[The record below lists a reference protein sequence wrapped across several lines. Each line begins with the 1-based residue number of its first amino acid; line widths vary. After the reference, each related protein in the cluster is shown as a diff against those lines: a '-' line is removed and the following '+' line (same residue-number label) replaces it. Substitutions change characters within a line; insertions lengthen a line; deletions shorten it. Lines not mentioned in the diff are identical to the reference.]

1 MKSHKND
8 FELIKKR
15 LMKAQENFEIKK
27 GHNEQVEDLGE
38 TNKKQQMRRL
48 IENNQ
53 LVAKQDFNFQNMK
66 RGTMILEN
74 VSIEVLKNLEHNTEN
89 MKNTDS
95 KVQFMNIQI
104 DHSNSL
110 MAGIMKKENRNK
122 LLISL
127 LSLIIFVVFIFII
140 YFKFIKYS

>member
-1 MKSHKND
+1 
-8 FELIKKR
+8 
-15 LMKAQENFEIKK
+15 
-27 GHNEQVEDLGE
+27 
-38 TNKKQQMRRL
+38 
-48 IENNQ
+48 
-53 LVAKQDFNFQNMK
+53 MK

-122 LLISL
+122 LLIAL

-140 YFKFIKYS
+140 YFNFIKYS